1 MSMKQAMLYLSQLL
15 SFILTGMSDTDVLW
29 TRAGQGTELH
39 TEGSTAGTPEK
50 SALLWVHT

>member
-1 MSMKQAMLYLSQLL
+1 MSMKQAMLYLSQLP